1 MPFRL
6 LDIYWPNDPNWSP
19 LDLAKRRILASF
31 LLSCTFIG
39 LFEIVTRFDRYTA
52 DIELFVPL
60 ALLTCVGIFAPIFV
74 RPLASIQRASFV
86 IVITAYLFLSGFV
99 LTLGLA
105 SGATFI
111 LLNCVLSSAFLLGP
125 RSTAI
130 GVVYIAFIFTW
141 TFATYHTAGAVSPKQ
156 IDGNFLSSSILT
168 AAAMAFSSWI
178 YTREMARAAEALIR
192 EQKVAILANQSKSDF
207 LANMSHEIRTP
218 MNGILGMS
226 ELLINSPLEEKQK
239 TFAETIYSSGDALLT
254 IIDDIL
260 DFSKIE
266 AGKLELDPIPF
277 NLEQAIEDVAT
288 LLGVTARQKNI
299 ELMVRLR
306 PDIPQSVI
314 GDAGRFRQLLT
325 NLVGNAIKFT
335 HEGSVLID
343 VRCDRV
349 HDSTASIVIDIS
361 DTGIGIPQAK
371 LDNVFEKFIQAE
383 SSTTRNFGGTGLG
396 LPITKSLVTAMG
408 GTIDVS
414 SKLGHGTTFSVS
426 LDLPITTFISGAKPN
441 YASAIFSGARVL
453 IVDSNDA
460 SRKTLEE
467 QLRHWGAVPVVAE
480 SCVSALSILDK
491 RAGSSGTI
499 SLVLMNDHQSCE
511 GSLALIH
518 KLKNDDGIDDVD
530 YIVLSPSDDDE
541 TLNKF
546 REIGNAEPLIKPV
559 CNTALKEAAAQKLL
573 RSSIVAEKITPRAN
587 TKSKPTHQKRPSIDG
602 KKRILIAEDQIVNRM
617 VIANMI
623 DHDQCELT
631 FAENG
636 KIAIERFKEQD
647 FDLIFMDI
655 SMPVMDGLE
664 AANAIRAFE
673 ILHSCAQ
680 TPIVALT
687 AHAISG
693 DRDRILKYGIDDY
706 LPKPVKMDDVARTIK
721 KWTDDTDATNA
732 ERA

>member
-1 MPFRL
+1 M
-6 LDIYWPNDPNWSP
+6 
-19 LDLAKRRILASF
+19 
-31 LLSCTFIG
+31 
-39 LFEIVTRFDRYTA
+39 
-52 DIELFVPL
+52 
-60 ALLTCVGIFAPIFV
+60 
-74 RPLASIQRASFV
+74 
-86 IVITAYLFLSGFV
+86 
-99 LTLGLA
+99 
-105 SGATFI
+105 
-111 LLNCVLSSAFLLGP
+111 
-125 RSTAI
+125 
-130 GVVYIAFIFTW
+130 
-141 TFATYHTAGAVSPKQ
+141 
-156 IDGNFLSSSILT
+156 
-168 AAAMAFSSWI
+168 
-178 YTREMARAAEALIR
+178 
-192 EQKVAILANQSKSDF
+192 
-207 LANMSHEIRTP
+207 
-218 MNGILGMS
+218 
-226 ELLINSPLEEKQK
+226 
-239 TFAETIYSSGDALLT
+239 
-254 IIDDIL
+254 
-260 DFSKIE
+260 
-266 AGKLELDPIPF
+266 
-277 NLEQAIEDVAT
+277 
-288 LLGVTARQKNI
+288 TARQKNI

-460 SRKTLEE
+460 SRKALEE

-602 KKRILIAEDQIVNRM
+602 KKRILIAEDNIVNRM
-617 VIANMI
+617 VITNMI